1 MTKLP
6 RCRPAP
12 PCSCSAASSSD
23 GRLAAARRWNPS
35 TDAFELPF
43 HGRANLASER
53 NFQLVTASRS
63 ESVAADEGTSSAGTS
78 SRGEGAPSPTGGWPA
93 ALKLRLDQLAVS
105 TAALL

>member
-12 PCSCSAASSSD
+12 PRSRSVASSSD

-53 NFQLVTASRS
+53 NFQLVTALRGK
-63 ESVAADEGTSSAGTS
+63 VAAD
-78 SRGEGAPSPTGGWPA
+78 APIVLLHGKLDEATYSLDFRYPLSPLHAFALALVTWGW
-93 ALKLRLDQLAVS
+93 
-105 TAALL
+105 